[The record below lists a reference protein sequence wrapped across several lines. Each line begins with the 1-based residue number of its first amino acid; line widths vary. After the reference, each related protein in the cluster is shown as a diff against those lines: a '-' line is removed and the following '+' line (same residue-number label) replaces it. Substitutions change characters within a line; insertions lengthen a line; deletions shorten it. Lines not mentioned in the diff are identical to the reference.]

1 MVHAENA
8 KYNTCRVR
16 REMTENDIATKIIG
30 VSIELHKKLGPG
42 LLESAYESALEFDL
56 KDSGLKVGRQVPVPF
71 IYKEV
76 KLDAGYKIDLLV
88 ENLVIIEIKS
98 FEALAPVHFAQLLT
112 YLKLSNLKLGL
123 LINFN
128 TKLLKE
134 GIHRVVNN
142 L

>member
-1 MVHAENA
+1 MNENELS
-8 KYNTCRVR
+8 N
-16 REMTENDIATKIIG
+16 KIIG
-30 VSIELHKKLGPG
+30 AAIDLHKVLGPG
-42 LLESAYESALEFDL
+42 LLESAYENALAYEL
-56 KDSGLKVGRQVPVPF
+56 KHLGFNIKQQISMPF
-71 IYKEV
+71 VYKEI
-76 KLDAGYKIDLLV
+76 KLDAGYRLDTLV
-88 ENLVIIEIKS
+88 ENKLIVEIKS
-98 FEALAPVHFAQLLT
+98 IEALAPVHFAQVLT

>member
-1 MVHAENA
+1 
-8 KYNTCRVR
+8 
-16 REMTENDIATKIIG
+16 MTENDIATKIIG
-30 VSIELHKKLGPG
+30 ISIELHKKLGPG

-56 KDSGLKVGRQVPVPF
+56 REAGLKVDRQVPMPF

-76 KLDAGYKIDLLV
+76 NLEIGYKLDLLV

-98 FEALAPVHFAQLLT
+98 VEVLAPVHFAQLLT
-112 YLKLSNLKLGL
+112 YLKLSDLKLGL